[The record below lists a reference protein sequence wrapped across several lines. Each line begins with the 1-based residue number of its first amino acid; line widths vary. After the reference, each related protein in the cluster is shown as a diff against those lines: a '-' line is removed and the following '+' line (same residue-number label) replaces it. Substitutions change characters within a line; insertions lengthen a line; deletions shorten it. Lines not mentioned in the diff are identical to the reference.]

1 MQEKK
6 QLAKE
11 GFSEWNTDGDD
22 KYLTFE
28 EFDAGMNS
36 LGITKSKSISTVSLF
51 YMEEDRRA
59 NQRSAFSLSL
69 NIIAKHWKWIWT
81 KPIKHFDFF
90 RANQKFSTKLLLD
103 TQNNL

>member
-1 MQEKK
+1 MREI
-6 QLAKE
+6 LP
-11 GFSEWNTDGDD
+11 
-22 KYLTFE
+22 
-28 EFDAGMNS
+28 
-36 LGITKSKSISTVSLF
+36 KSKSISTVSLF

>member
-1 MQEKK
+1 MILRRCRRKK

-51 YMEEDRRA
+51 YMEGDRRA

-69 NIIAKHWKWIWT
+69 NIIAKQWKWI
-81 KPIKHFDFF
+81 
-90 RANQKFSTKLLLD
+90 
-103 TQNNL
+103 